1 MKIKK
6 EVKLC
11 ILIVHNISIFIPPI
25 RNSFFGKGR
34 LLFNGGLL
42 FLRNFLLLLHKYR
55 GINLFYHTI
64 TCKILDSH
72 YRTMDPITEN
82 VSFYGIHQ
90 LRSFPT
96 RDNEKK
102 KPASEE
108 RAVLH
113 ISRRRIKSKKGEI
126 ILEYGTP
133 PSKPYSN
140 DLAILR

>member
-1 MKIKK
+1 MQNTGQPLPDNGPNNW
-6 EVKLC
+6 EC
-11 ILIVHNISIFIPPI
+11 FILRDSLVTFVS
-25 RNSFFGKGR
+25 
-34 LLFNGGLL
+34 
-42 FLRNFLLLLHKYR
+42 
-55 GINLFYHTI
+55 HTWQ
-64 TCKILDSH
+64 
-72 YRTMDPITEN
+72 R
-82 VSFYGIHQ
+82 
-90 LRSFPT
+90 
-96 RDNEKK
+96 KK